1 MNRQIGL
8 RISLGLLAGGF
19 LLAGGGCAMFR
30 AKVGE
35 VDVNESTHM
44 SANYDFTDMRT
55 IAQYI
60 TGRFVKSPFLAG
72 QPQAPVMTIAGIQN
86 RTSRYEDTKNLSDYM
101 RSLIFEQAP
110 GRVRFI
116 NEARRD
122 DLLKEQGYQ
131 AANATPDMQAKI
143 GRQLGAKYMISGS
156 IAEMES
162 EQMRE
167 VRVSKTEIKYYKLT
181 FEVTDLETG
190 ELVYQDYKEFA
201 RSARKP
207 IIGW

>member
-1 MNRQIGL
+1 MNRQTGMRIGV
-8 RISLGLLAGGF
+8 GLLAGGF
-19 LLAGGGCAMFR
+19 LLAGSGCAMFR
-30 AKVGE
+30 SKVGE
-35 VDVNESTHM
+35 VDVNEPTHM

-60 TGRFVKSPFLAG
+60 TERFVKSPFLTG
-72 QPQAPVMTIAGIQN
+72 QPQAPVMMIAGIQN

-101 RSLIFEQAP
+101 RSLIFERAP
-110 GRVRFI
+110 GKVRFV
-116 NEARRD
+116 NETRRD

-131 AANATPDMQAKI
+131 AANVTPDLQTKI

-156 IAEMES
+156 ITEMES

-190 ELVYQDYKEFA
+190 ELVYTDYKEFA